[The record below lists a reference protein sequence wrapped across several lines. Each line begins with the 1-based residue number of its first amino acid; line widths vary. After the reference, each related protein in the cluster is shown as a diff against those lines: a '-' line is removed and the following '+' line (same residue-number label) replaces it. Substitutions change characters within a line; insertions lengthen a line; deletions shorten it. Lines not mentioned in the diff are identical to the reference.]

1 MLSQLAKFIVAL
13 NSNTHTGQ
21 LAGGI
26 VCGLFLGLTP
36 FWSLHNLFILAVVC
50 VVRLNIS
57 FTLISLAVFS
67 TLAISIAPSAIN
79 LGEQLLHAPSLQDFW
94 TERYQSDI
102 WRLTHFN
109 HTLTLGSFVIALA
122 SALPLFVLSYSL
134 INGLPRRRGFRVVIG
149 PARKKSIATLFGF
162 KRTQYNRRYANEKVV
177 LFFLKWL
184 DCAKL
189 F

>member
-36 FWSLHNLFILAVVC
+36 FWSLHNLFILAVLC

-67 TLAISIAPSAIN
+67 TLAISIAPSAIH

-109 HTLTLGSFVIALA
+109 HTLTLGSFVIALT

-134 INGLPRRRGFRVVIG
+134 IKRYREQFLAWLNKTKLMKAIKASKWFERANKVNEFRE
-149 PARKKSIATLFGF
+149 AL
-162 KRTQYNRRYANEKVV
+162 
-177 LFFLKWL
+177 
-184 DCAKL
+184 
-189 F
+189 